1 MRILKTTPYLTDDE
15 LKKELNSQK
24 KVDSFRDYQIIYC
37 VQTNVGK
44 KAEEIAKMLGVTK
57 NKIFKTVE
65 KYNKKGL
72 EWKSNKSRGGRGE
85 VRCVMSI
92 QEEALFLSGI
102 EQQALKGQMI
112 TYKQIKDKLQLAIQT
127 TVSDDYIWD
136 LLKRHDW
143 RKKFHVS
150 LIPKRMRKN
159 RKSIKKLPEL
169 LASKSLKFRNQEDT
183 RPIKLFFQDEA
194 RFGRIDR
201 VCSCWVPKGG
211 RALAGNQIVR
221 EYTYTKPLSKY
232 PI

>member
-1 MRILKTTPYLTDDE
+1 MPYLTDDE

-37 VQTNVGK
+37 VQTNIGK

-72 EWKSNKSRGGRGE
+72 EWKSNKSRGGRRE
-85 VRCVMSI
+85 ARCVISI

-102 EQQALKGQMI
+102 EQEALKGQII
-112 TYKQIKDKLQLAIQT
+112 TYKQIKDKLELAIQT

-143 RKKFHVS
+143 RKKVPRQSH
-150 LIPKRMRKN
+150 PKADAKKQEEYKKN
-159 RKSIKKLPEL
+159 
-169 LASKSLKFRNQEDT
+169 FRNYWL
-183 RPIKLFFQDEA
+183 P
-194 RFGRIDR
+194 
-201 VCSCWVPKGG
+201 
-211 RALAGNQIVR
+211 NH
-221 EYTYTKPLSKY
+221 
-232 PI
+232 

>member
-1 MRILKTTPYLTDDE
+1 MRILKTMPYLTDDE
-15 LKKELNSQK
+15 LKKELHSQK
-24 KVDSFRDYQIIYC
+24 KVDLFRDYQIIYC

-72 EWKSNKSRGGRGE
+72 EWKSNKIRVGRGE
-85 VRCVMSI
+85 ARCVMSI

-143 RKKFHVS
+143 RKKVPRQSH
-150 LIPKRMRKN
+150 PKADAEKQEEYKKN
-159 RKSIKKLPEL
+159 SGITGFQIIK
-169 LASKSLKFRNQEDT
+169 
-183 RPIKLFFQDEA
+183 
-194 RFGRIDR
+194 
-201 VCSCWVPKGG
+201 V
-211 RALAGNQIVR
+211 
-221 EYTYTKPLSKY
+221 
-232 PI
+232 